1 MTSVKSLVLILVATS
16 RGAYAFAPMAT
27 RVSTSSAKSKPSQ
40 PSFQSVFMDPQSF
53 PMCPRASSHLNL
65 GLDDAAEYGM
75 LGSVLHAPE
84 FWSSII
90 MLSIIGLLYTWE
102 EAIHLTRKKVPQPL
116 QPIVDSM
123 LIEMGSLGFI
133 GLFLSIAV
141 INGPLEHAMSEIS
154 ETFLGDEEILIES
167 FEFLHTAFFE
177 TAIAFFAIAGITVWK
192 TIKKIESL
200 EDVSV
205 AIFDLDGDGEVG
217 CNELADY
224 LQAETITVDTDSD
237 GIQTTAEIEQA
248 LRKLPL
254 PSIVDEVFGSENRI
268 RAEGLVLRERFLETL
283 KVKKSFKIENYF
295 VPIFS
300 ENLEEIVELS
310 PFTWLPLLPI
320 NALGRTVDI
329 SNHVVSAAV
338 SFVYLSIWWRCII
351 HARPSYTHP
360 FSCSAV

>member
-1 MTSVKSLVLILVATS
+1 
-16 RGAYAFAPMAT
+16 
-27 RVSTSSAKSKPSQ
+27 
-40 PSFQSVFMDPQSF
+40 
-53 PMCPRASSHLNL
+53 
-65 GLDDAAEYGM
+65 
-75 LGSVLHAPE
+75 
-84 FWSSII
+84 